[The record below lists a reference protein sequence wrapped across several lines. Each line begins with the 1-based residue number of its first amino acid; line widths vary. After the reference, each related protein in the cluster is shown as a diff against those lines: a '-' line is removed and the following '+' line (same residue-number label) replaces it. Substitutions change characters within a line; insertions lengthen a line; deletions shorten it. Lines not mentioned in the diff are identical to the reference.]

1 MNAGMNSIKAE
12 TSRYLT
18 IQEKTIRHSPHTVV
32 VILEV
37 RRETLIDRAKG
48 YNPGHSG

>member
-32 VILEV
+32 VIL
-37 RRETLIDRAKG
+37 ACAMGG
-48 YNPGHSG
+48 YLS